1 MFTNFFVK
9 SISRK
14 LKMISQSDYKS
25 YTGCYEFKNGCHCC
39 SLIPRQISSPK
50 MTTNI
55 YTLLKYVNLSTRHIL
70 SVFRSMKN
78 SNSFFKE
85 QFELHST
92 LIMRKKIVQ
101 FLVYKIPHIFHQ
113 LILGISMIFLFTLR
127 PYHFIIIYS
136 LCFLLLFQS
145 WQSIAGGQR
154 HFQASI
160 FPGFMSSLSTN
171 YLDDV

>member
-55 YTLLKYVNLSTRHIL
+55 YTLS
-70 SVFRSMKN
+70 FRSMKN

-101 FLVYKIPHIFHQ
+101 FLVYNKFPHIFHQ

-136 LCFLLLFQS
+136 LCFLLLFFS
-145 WQSIAGGQR
+145 PGKALLAGKGISRQVSSQVLCR
-154 HFQASI
+154 HSPPTIQMTSKNSFELVISD
-160 FPGFMSSLSTN
+160 L
-171 YLDDV
+171 